1 MFRPVALTLSFALAS
16 ALVLTLTFLPT
27 VLSFLVERYDMSER
41 HIAWIDRMREI
52 YRSIL
57 EKALGRIRAIFLG
70 SAALLLSLIGWAFGG
85 TRQRPWVAL
94 LLVAI
99 VSVVLVVGQT
109 LPPRM
114 ERWHAIQYAPNTT
127 PAQKNEA
134 QAAFRRLHGFS
145 QIANLAV
152 MLGVTLYFLQLARPA
167 QRRTIGNP

>member
-1 MFRPVALTLSFALAS
+1 MPQGLRTLQLAVVATWLGAS
-16 ALVLTLTFLPT
+16 IFLTFFVGPALFSPE
-27 VLSFLVERYDMSER
+27 VLEVIPKYHAGRL
-41 HIAWIDRMREI
+41 AQL
-52 YRSIL
+52 IL
-57 EKALGRIRAIFLG
+57 GQFFWLQLTCG
-70 SAALLLSLIGWAFGG
+70 SAALLLSLIGWAFSG

-94 LLVAI
+94 LLVAT
-99 VSVVLVVGQT
+99 VFVVLVVGQT

-127 PAQKNEA
+127 LAQKKEA
-134 QAAFRRLHGFS
+134 QVAFRRLHGFS